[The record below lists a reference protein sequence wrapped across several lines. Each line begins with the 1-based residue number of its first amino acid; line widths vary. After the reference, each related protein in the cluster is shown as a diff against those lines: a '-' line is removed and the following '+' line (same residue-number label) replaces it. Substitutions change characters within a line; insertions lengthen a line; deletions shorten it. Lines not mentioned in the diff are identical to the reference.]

1 MGRHEFWGTLLNPR
15 QHLHLS
21 PRVGCWFPA
30 PPQHHHGHCKAALGL
45 REGLTLARHF
55 VKFIPL
61 GPSKSWAGVLM
72 CVCPRTGESWG
83 CRRLPSQKSTRHPG
97 VPTALLLPVAGCL
110 VVALGPA
117 QTLDASVPWS
127 PVLPHL
133 GSSVASKMWET
144 GVLVL
149 KN

>member
-1 MGRHEFWGTLLNPR
+1 MLVSGTT
-15 QHLHLS
+15 S
-21 PRVGCWFPA
+21 A
-30 PPQHHHGHCKAALGL
+30 PPWSLQGSLGAEGGADPGQALCEIHPIGSFKVLGRSAHVCLPTYRRKLGVQKAAQPGSSL
-45 REGLTLARHF
+45 
-55 VKFIPL
+55 
-61 GPSKSWAGVLM
+61 
-72 CVCPRTGESWG
+72 
-83 CRRLPSQKSTRHPG
+83 HPG